1 MMLAQNMLNWL
12 LYKTK
17 KLKPSPTLFFLI
29 GSVVLKFK
37 SNSSRIKRNN
47 SAIEKN

>member
-29 GSVVLKFK
+29 KSVVLKFK
-37 SNSSRIKRNN
+37 SSRIKRNN